1 MIITILNGNPIE
13 DNFDEYISKLNN
25 SLIEKDNNSEI
36 ITLRNLE
43 IKQCMGCFGCWVK
56 KPGEC
61 LFEDGT
67 KDMRKKII
75 NSDFVLYTSPLK
87 MGFISSLLK
96 KALDKH
102 IPIVMPYFSV
112 RNGEIHH
119 MKRYDKY
126 PKVGVLI
133 KHDNEVN
140 NENLEITKEIFEK
153 VAIDMVSKL
162 VLFKTTETEY
172 EEVSNEIN
180 SN

>member
-1 MIITILNGNPIE
+1 MKIIILNGNPVK
-13 DNFDEYISKLNN
+13 DDFDEYLSNLNN
-25 SLIEKDNNSEI
+25 SLIKKDNDSEI
-36 ITLRNLE
+36 ITLRDIE

-56 KPGEC
+56 MPGEC
-61 LFEDGT
+61 LFEDDT

-87 MGFISSLLK
+87 MGFISSSLK

-102 IPIVMPYFSV
+102 IPLVMPYFSV

-119 MKRYDKY
+119 MRRYDKY

-133 KHDNEVN
+133 KNDDEVN
-140 NENLEITKEIFEK
+140 NENLEITKKIFEK
-153 VAIDMVSKL
+153 VAVDMVSEL
-162 VLFKTTETEY
+162 VLFETTKTGY

-180 SN
+180 NN